1 MSVDA
6 EDFAGLLC
14 ARICHDLVSPVGAIG
29 NGLEL
34 LSAEAAGD
42 PGDLA
47 LLTDS
52 AGAANAA
59 LTFLRLAFGAVGAGA
74 PPMAAA
80 DLEAVARRHLGR
92 QRHRI
97 EFAVAAPEAP
107 RAVAKLVCLG
117 LMAGATGTPFGGT
130 LRVQA
135 LSAAPLLI
143 EIAAMDGR
151 AGMEPDTVALVTNPA
166 SVATTPR
173 ETHLAL
179 LPREAARQGCRV
191 SVMPQEGAVVIRIAP

>member
-1 MSVDA
+1 MSAEA

-34 LSAEAAGD
+34 LSAEATGD

-47 LLTDS
+47 LLADS
-52 AGAANAA
+52 AGAATAA
-59 LTFLRLAFGAVGAGA
+59 LAFLRLAFGAVGRGA
-74 PPMAAA
+74 PPMATR
-80 DLEAVARRHLGR
+80 DLETVARNHLGR

-97 EFAVAAPEAP
+97 EVAVDAPETP
-107 RAVAKLVCLG
+107 RQLAKLACLC
-117 LMAGATGTPFGGT
+117 LMAGATGTPFGGV

-135 LSAAPLLI
+135 LAASPLAVEVAALDAR
-143 EIAAMDGR
+143 AAMDP
-151 AGMEPDTVALVTNPA
+151 AAVALATDPA
-166 SVATTPR
+166 ATPTTPR

-179 LPREAARQGCRV
+179 LAREAARQGCRV
-191 SVMPQEGAVVIRIAP
+191 AVTPGEGAVLIRVAT